1 MIDQAADVGGL
12 PEEKNLPERMQS
24 TVTSGIPGKM
34 VAQEEEVNFLLFISL
49 NFISGDQSFV

>member
-24 TVTSGIPGKM
+24 TVTSGILGMM
-34 VAQEEEVNFLLFISL
+34 VAQEEVNFLLFISL